1 MYKVILTSKDANNEF
16 QVLELNIKE
25 NDAYNACCQAV
36 DYYYE
41 NYWTNSNHNI
51 EKFNQLVKIFIEK
64 LEIFNN
70 EITHKVLNKD
80 EIIKDYK
87 SKIREKLG
95 ATDISVCEFK
105 KLFYSEK
112 IQYMKEIGC
121 EVETVSFPI
130 KTKIDKI
137 KLLKNS

>member
-1 MYKVILTSKDANNEF
+1 MHKVILTSKDENNEF
-16 QVLELNIKE
+16 QVLELNIKVI
-25 NDAYNACCQAV
+25 NRYDACCQAV

-41 NYWTNSNHNI
+41 NYWTNSNHNLD
-51 EKFNQLVKIFIEK
+51 KFNELVKIFIEK

-70 EITHKVLNKD
+70 EIAFKVLNKD
-80 EIIKDYK
+80 VIIKEYK
-87 SKIREKLG
+87 SQIRGKLG
-95 ATDISVCEFK
+95 STDISVHEFK
-105 KLFYSEK
+105 KMFYYEK